1 MESTSSQSLSHT
13 EQVRAIQST
22 AYSNIED
29 YLNTPIY
36 RLLYERREVC
46 RRILKEEG
54 EIPYKSA
61 LETLKYLN
69 EQLKK
74 VLNII

>member
-1 MESTSSQSLSHT
+1 MESTSSQIELLRT
-13 EQVRAIQST
+13 IQNS
-22 AYSNIED
+22 AYSDIAC
-29 YLNTPIY
+29 YRNTPIY
-36 RLLYERREVC
+36 ELLYQRREIC
-46 RRILKEEG
+46 QRILKEEG